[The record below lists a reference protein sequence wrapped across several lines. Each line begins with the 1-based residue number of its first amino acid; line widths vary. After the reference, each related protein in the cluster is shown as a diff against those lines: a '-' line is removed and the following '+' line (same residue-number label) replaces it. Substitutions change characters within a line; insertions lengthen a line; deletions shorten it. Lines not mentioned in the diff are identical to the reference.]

1 MSSKIKSSTKC
12 LIYRQ
17 ILPARR
23 APLACTCSFIKIVF
37 TIFFWILEKGPCHC
51 DCPSAGFKKTG
62 CVSLYFFLERWCNT
76 CFMFYPE
83 QSNSRTRRQ
92 TSADLLKNGQ
102 LHSVTHSRISSL
114 LMVFLSTFN
123 LLGVI
128 FTLYEII
135 DDKTKLSFQVL
146 KTSDATTCCGHK
158 NTMGDNNKKHMCKIL
173 SNNNNIL

>member
-1 MSSKIKSSTKC
+1 MSHLSAFSNI
-12 LIYRQ
+12 
-17 ILPARR
+17 ARPQR
-23 APLACTCSFIKIVF
+23 PPGLHLFFYKDCFYNFFLNSWKRSMPLWLSV
-37 TIFFWILEKGPCHC
+37 G
-51 DCPSAGFKKTG
+51 GFQKTG

-158 NTMGDNNKKHMCKIL
+158 NTMGDNNKKHMCNTLK
-173 SNNNNIL
+173 